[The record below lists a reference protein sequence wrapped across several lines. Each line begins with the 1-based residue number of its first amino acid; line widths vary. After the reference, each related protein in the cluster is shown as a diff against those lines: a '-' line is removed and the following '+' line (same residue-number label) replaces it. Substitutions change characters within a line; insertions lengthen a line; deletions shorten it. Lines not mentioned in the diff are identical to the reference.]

1 MAKCSWRVET
11 VGVAELQTTLNDLE
25 AANFEVYQVTPV
37 GEGERFTVLARKALD
52 NKKPIG
58 F

>member
-1 MAKCSWRVET
+1 MNKCEWRVET
-11 VGVAELQTTLNDLE
+11 VETSELASLLNRLE
-25 AANFEVYQVTPV
+25 EEKFEVYQVTPV
-37 GEGERFTVLARKALD
+37 REGVQFTIIARKTTP